1 MEGVSTVMPLALN
14 LGTGILKGVLQGVA
28 GSSGGTGTSEAAET
42 RAQTAEAQARRQ
54 AEAEE
59 LRAREQAEGLREDNQ
74 RRRARARVAA
84 AGSGLT
90 LSGTS
95 LLNLQSL
102 EHQQEDQLGQLLGD
116 SSRRAADILASGA
129 EQAQSIRLSGR
140 RSRVSDDGLGSL
152 LRLGGQ
158 VFSGGGSGKAGGYVA
173 EERSPND
180 RDRYDGWGGGNV
192 FDF

>member
-1 MEGVSTVMPLALN
+1 MESVSTVMPLALN
-14 LGTGILKGVLQGVA
+14 MGTGILKGVLSNVG
-28 GSSGGTGTSEAAET
+28 SGGSEVSEAAEA
-42 RAQTAEAQARRQ
+42 RAQSAEAQARRQ
-54 AEAEE
+54 AEAEQQSAHE
-59 LRAREQAEGLREDNQ
+59 RAEGLREENQ
-74 RRRARARVAA
+74 HRRARARVAA
-84 AGSGLT
+84 AGSGLE
-90 LSGTS
+90 LSGSS

-140 RSRVSDDGLGSL
+140 RSRASDDGLGSL

-158 VFSGGGSGKAGGYVA
+158 VLSGGYGGRGGYPTTFPTDRGGSG
-173 EERSPND
+173 
-180 RDRYDGWGGGNV
+180 GWGNGSG

>member
-14 LGTGILKGVLQGVA
+14 VGSGILKGVLQGA
-28 GSSGGTGTSEAAET
+28 GNNSGGNEISEAAEI
-42 RAQTAEAQARRQ
+42 RAQAVEAQAKRQ
-54 AEAEE
+54 SEAEE

-84 AGSGLT
+84 AGSGLS

-116 SSRRAADILASGA
+116 SSRRSADILAAGS

-140 RSRVSDDGLGSL
+140 RSRARDDGLGSL

-158 VFSGGGSGKAGGYVA
+158 VLSGGGLGKADGPMEAFPRGNPGG
-173 EERSPND
+173 SG
-180 RDRYDGWGGGNV
+180 GWDASSGH
-192 FDF
+192 FY

>member
-1 MEGVSTVMPLALN
+1 MPLALN
-14 LGTGILKGVLQGVA
+14 VGTGIMKGVLQGAV
-28 GSSGGTGTSEAAET
+28 GSSGGTEISEAAEV

-74 RRRARARVAA
+74 HRRARARVAA

-116 SSRRAADILASGA
+116 SARRAADILASGA

-158 VFSGGGSGKAGGYVA
+158 VFNGGFGGKAGVFTTVPA
-173 EERSPND
+173 ERSGS
-180 RDRYDGWGGGNV
+180 DGWGGGSV
-192 FDF
+192 FDY